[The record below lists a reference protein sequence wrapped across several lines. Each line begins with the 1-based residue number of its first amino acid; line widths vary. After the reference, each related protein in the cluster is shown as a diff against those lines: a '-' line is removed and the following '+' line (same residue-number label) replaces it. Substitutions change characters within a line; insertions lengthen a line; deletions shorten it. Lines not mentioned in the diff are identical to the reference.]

1 MRDRYNILEKK
12 FKEKEAEERI
22 ASGIAP
28 EVTEFDQAMHD
39 IIGRM
44 EEAKKTYHKI
54 TQEKK
59 EKEEKDRESADEI
72 RH

>member
-12 FKEKEAEERI
+12 IKENEAEERN

-28 EVTEFDQAMHD
+28 EGTEFDQAMHD

-44 EEAKKTYHKI
+44 EEAEKTYHKI
-54 TQEKK
+54 TQE
-59 EKEEKDRESADEI
+59 
-72 RH
+72 